1 MSTTITTEDYTMT
14 TSYSTDA
21 TDDAKETVR
30 EYLDAIVD
38 QIVDSGE
45 ASDDLLNDYGNGD
58 RWHHESHV
66 DKSYDLQEAAQ
77 LLSELSDHEETDSG
91 LWEGQ
96 APREAIATQ
105 AAFTYGNAV
114 YSEWR
119 DLIERIND
127 EYGDLSPDLD
137 ALETEA
143 EVKRE
148 RLEQLENAEE
158 LSDEEAAER
167 DALAARQDDFSE
179 DAVAAEK
186 RERIEAMVRGIIE

>member
-1 MSTTITTEDYTMT
+1 MT
-14 TSYSTDA
+14 ATNYCADAYS
-21 TDDAKETVR
+21 DAKETVDN
-30 EYLDAIVD
+30 YLDEIVD
-38 QIVDSGE
+38 QLVDSGE

-66 DKSYDLQEAAQ
+66 DRDYDLQEAAQ

-143 EVKRE
+143 EEKRD
-148 RLEQLENAEE
+148 RLEELENAEE
-158 LSDEEAAER
+158 LEDEETAER

-179 DAVAAEK
+179 DAVAKEK
-186 RERIEAMVRGIIE
+186 RERVEAMVEGIIS